1 MICFKKLQFLITFR
15 RQHQL
20 KYGGNIDIASLL
32 SGRSSSIEVSALRP
46 LPLTSSNATS
56 HRHSDPA
63 NNHALLEEGYSI
75 VADEIPYTAPSDE
88 LRSPAYAEVEDNII
102 TNPSE
107 RTSARFPFG
116 LPGTNLLSTER
127 KSFEN
132 LYSDMNDK
140 NVYHEISD
148 DLIRAEN
155 VYVPNQL
162 QSMKLSIFTGK
173 NNLNKSK
180 NKTLQSLGKQDSE
193 KTYILCQTPER
204 DRSSS
209 LDSKK
214 SDTDLLSEDND
225 AYEIYQSVDV

>member
-1 MICFKKLQFLITFR
+1 M
-15 RQHQL
+15 

-107 RTSARFPFG
+107 RTSERFPFG

-127 KSFEN
+127 KSVEN

-162 QSMKLSIFTGK
+162 PSMKLSIFTGK
-173 NNLNKSK
+173 KNLNKNR

-193 KTYILCQTPER
+193 ETYILCQTPER

-209 LDSKK
+209 PVSKK
-214 SDTDLLSEDND
+214 SDTDESLLSEDND